1 MTIMQTSPRGRSA
14 GFTLFE
20 LLVVLILVGAA
31 SAVVVTSFTAGFG
44 SIQLETS
51 TRDLITHMRKARS
64 DAVTQQ
70 AVRRIIFF
78 VKEDPYSTD
87 GYVFADDYGQEIH
100 AFFLPRGIS
109 LQQEL
114 ELTGEISFY
123 PNGRSSGG
131 TVSLVNEKGKGL
143 TIDVDPITGF
153 GKLRKRDPNL

>member
-1 MTIMQTSPRGRSA
+1 MKTMQTSPRGRST

-51 TRDLITHMRKARS
+51 TRDLITHMRRARS

-78 VKEDPYSTD
+78 KSEDPYSTD
-87 GYVFADDYGQEIH
+87 GYVFADDYGQQIDL
-100 AFFLPRGIS
+100 FSLPRGIS
-109 LQQEL
+109 FQE
-114 ELTGEISFY
+114 EGMTGEISFY

-131 TVSLVNEKGKGL
+131 TVSLVSEKGKGL
-143 TIDVDPITGF
+143 IIDVDPITGF
-153 GKLRKRDPNL
+153 GKLRRGDPDL